1 MSPTHRRRSAS
12 AGPTRFIIGFFLVL
26 AAVYTVFGV
35 RAWVR
40 NQRTLEA
47 IEALRS
53 EVLEARAATDACTSE
68 LALAESVFRQQDEVV
83 DSLRSAVDAAEE
95 PLPGGGRGVP
105 AEGYEAYLESFRE
118 YNAAVGEWEAQVEGI
133 REREETCRG
142 LVERHN
148 VMADSLRR
156 VLEENGIILP

>member
-1 MSPTHRRRSAS
+1 MSPASRGRSAS

-26 AAVYTVFGV
+26 AAVYTALGV
-35 RAWVR
+35 RAWLR

-47 IEALRS
+47 IEALRG
-53 EVLEARAATDACTSE
+53 EVLTARAATDACTSE
-68 LALAESVFRQQDEVV
+68 LALAESVFRQQDAQV
-83 DSLRSAVDAAEE
+83 DSLRRVVDAAEG

-105 AEGYEAYLESFRE
+105 AEGYDAYLESFDE

-133 REREETCRG
+133 REREGMCRG
-142 LVERHN
+142 MVERHN
-148 VMADSLRR
+148 VLTDSLRQ